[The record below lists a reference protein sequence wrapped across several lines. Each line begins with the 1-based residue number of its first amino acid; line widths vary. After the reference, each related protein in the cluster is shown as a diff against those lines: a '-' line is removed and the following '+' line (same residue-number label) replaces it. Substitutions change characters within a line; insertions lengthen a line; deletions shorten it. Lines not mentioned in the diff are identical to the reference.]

1 MVRRHRETPSDRP
14 RAQHLMHPPS
24 ILLLAVVLHL
34 VVAASCNSN
43 VSHHHGGSS
52 ARLSDEAAFQARV
65 AAKAKAAA
73 AAAVEAKVRQAAG
86 ERCTF
91 SVPVNCDLPPF
102 NLTSARAWRCR
113 EQNRECD
120 EVRKAVGFG
129 IT

>member
-1 MVRRHRETPSDRP
+1 
-14 RAQHLMHPPS
+14 MHPPS

-65 AAKAKAAA
+65 AAKAKAAS